1 MNSYNRQS
9 AFLNDAKMETRR
21 QAHFR
26 IALDR
31 TSRDSAGSALPESDI
46 ELPYP
51 ISPRADIE
59 KAFLNLSCE
68 EVTAGGGSAQ
78 GEGAAER
85 TSHLDAMSTWLTEA
99 PAQERH
105 IVQLEAL
112 LAKERSE
119 HAGLKHRHAA
129 REREIAEL
137 QTSLWGRGEP
147 DETLE
152 SLQYHIKELQTMIWQ
167 VRCSFF
173 LLSDFCTW
181 MYICR
186 HRCLS
191 LIH

>member
-1 MNSYNRQS
+1 MG
-9 AFLNDAKMETRR
+9 TRP

-31 TSRDSAGSALPESDI
+31 NSRDSAGSAQPEPDI

-59 KAFLNLSCE
+59 KAFLNMSGE
-68 EVTAGGGSAQ
+68 EVTAGGCSA
-78 GEGAAER
+78 ESEDAAVR

-119 HAGLKHRHAA
+119 HAGRKHRHAA
-129 REREIAEL
+129 CEREIAEL
-137 QTSLWGRGEP
+137 QISLWGRGEP

-152 SLQYHIKELQTMIWQ
+152 SLQDHIKELQTMIWQ
-167 VRCSFF
+167 VRCTP
-173 LLSDFCTW
+173 D
-181 MYICR
+181 
-186 HRCLS
+186 CLA
-191 LIH
+191 HGFAH